1 MIEVR
6 ALTTVAEFDQTLR
19 LQTDIWGYSDD
30 QLFPVR
36 LFVVALKIGG
46 QVFGAFDGARMVG
59 FCVAFPGI
67 RPGVPPFLH
76 SHMLGVLPK
85 YRDGGVGGMLKWK
98 QREEALSRAIDLVE
112 WTFDPLE
119 IKNAYFNMEKLGA
132 IVRRYVPN
140 RYGTTTSPLHGGL
153 PTDRCVAEWWVS
165 HSRVA
170 ALVAGEQP
178 PRPPVEARI
187 SVPATIAALRR
198 NDLKQARA
206 IQKSIGEQFGRCFDG
221 GLAVIGFERAEEA
234 GTYLLG
240 QWQSG

>member
-6 ALTTVAEFDQTLR
+6 ALTTVAEFDRLLR

-59 FCVAFPGI
+59 FCVALPGI

-119 IKNAYFNMEKLGA
+119 IKNAYFNIERLGA
-132 IVRRYVPN
+132 VVRHYVLN
-140 RYGTTTSPLHGGL
+140 QYGVTSSRLHGGL
-153 PTDRCVAEWWVS
+153 PTDRCVAEWWLAS
-165 HSRVA
+165 DRVRA
-170 ALVAGEQP
+170 ALDGHARE
-178 PRPPVEARI
+178 RPPVEARI
-187 SVPATIAALRR
+187 EVPLAIETLRR
-198 NDLKQARA
+198 EDLPKARE
-206 IQKSIGEQFGRCFDG
+206 IQKRVSGQFQEYLGR
-221 GLAVIGFERAEEA
+221 GLAATGLEKHRETAV
-234 GTYLLG
+234 YLLSK
-240 QWQSG
+240 WE